1 MQGSKRLIRGR
12 GKSAIYELRVATGR
26 DPVTGKYG
34 QVSRRWPGYAADD
47 PEVTTADK
55 ALAKLVKELE
65 GNRSGRTAGAGMT
78 VDQLLIKWLK
88 QITSEGRSPT
98 TLREYKRL
106 IEKRISPALGPV
118 PAVEVT
124 ALELDEFY
132 HSLTDAGLAPASV
145 RQVHAIL
152 RAGFRQ
158 GVKWRY
164 LSSNPATNASPPKLV
179 SKAVTAPTVAEVQAM
194 IQAADSDDPDMATL
208 IALAAVTGARRGEL
222 CGLQWGDVD
231 WTGHT
236 LTIERSVATMGRK
249 QLVTKDTKT
258 HAARRLALD
267 TFGEETLKRYLR
279 IAEDRAADL
288 GISITP
294 DSPIFSYD
302 LVRPIAP
309 DTVSHYVRSIATKVG
324 VNTHLHALRHFAATE
339 LIGAGH
345 DVRTVAGR
353 LGHRDASVT
362 LKVYSHALPERDRDA
377 ASALSSIIHPTSGEE
392 PQELQV
398 GS

>member
-1 MQGSKRLIRGR
+1 MQGSKRLIKGR

-65 GNRSGRTAGAGMT
+65 SGRSGRTPGAGVT
-78 VDQLLIKWLK
+78 VDQLLTKWLK

-118 PAVEVT
+118 PAVKVT

-132 HSLTDAGLAPASV
+132 QGLTDEGLAPASV

-158 GVKWRY
+158 AVKWKY
-164 LSSNPATNASPPKLV
+164 LASNPATDTSPPKLV
-179 SKAVTAPTVAEVQAM
+179 SKTVTAPTVAEVQAM
-194 IQAADSDDPDMATL
+194 IQAADADDPDMATL

-222 CGLQWGDVD
+222 CGLRWGDVD

-236 LTIERSVATMGRK
+236 LNIERSVATMGRR
-249 QLVTKDTKT
+249 QLITKDTKT

-267 TFGEETLKRYLR
+267 TFGEETLKRHLR
-279 IAEDRAADL
+279 VTEDRAADL
-288 GISITP
+288 GLSVTP
-294 DSPIFSYD
+294 DSPIFTYD

-324 VNTHLHALRHFAATE
+324 VDTHLHALRHFAATE

-377 ASALSSIIHPTSGEE
+377 AAALGKALTPG
-392 PQELQV
+392 
-398 GS
+398 

>member
-1 MQGSKRLIRGR
+1 MQGSKRLISGR
-12 GKSAIYELRVATGR
+12 GKSAVFELRVATGR
-26 DPVTGKYG
+26 DPATGKYG
-34 QVSRRWPGYAADD
+34 QVSRRWPGYASDD
-47 PEVTTADK
+47 PEVTTAAK
-55 ALAKLVKELE
+55 ALAKLVKEFE
-65 GNRSGRTAGAGMT
+65 DNRSGRTAGAGIT

-98 TLREYKRL
+98 TLREYRRL
-106 IEKRISPALGPV
+106 IDKRISPAFGHM
-118 PAVEVT
+118 PARKVT

-132 HSLTDAGLAPASV
+132 QSLSDDGLAPASV

-158 GVKWRY
+158 AVKWKY
-164 LSSNPATNASPPKLV
+164 LASNPATDASPPKLV
-179 SKAVTAPTVAEVQAM
+179 SKTVSAPTVAEVQAM
-194 IQAADSDDPDMATL
+194 IKAADADDPDMATL

-222 CGLQWGDVD
+222 CGLRWGDVD

-236 LTIERSVATMGRK
+236 MTIERSVATMGRK
-249 QLVTKDTKT
+249 QLITKDTKT
-258 HAARRLALD
+258 HASRRLALD
-267 TFGEETLKRYLR
+267 TFGEETLKRHLR
-279 IAEDRAADL
+279 TAKDRAADL

-302 LVRPIAP
+302 LQSPIPP
-309 DTVSHYVRSIATKVG
+309 DTVSHYVRSIATKAG
-324 VNTHLHALRHFAATE
+324 VDIHLHALRHFAATE

-362 LKVYSHALPERDRDA
+362 LKVYSHALPERDRGA
-377 ASALSSIIHPTSGEE
+377 AATLGRALTPE
-392 PQELQV
+392 
-398 GS
+398 

>member
-1 MQGSKRLIRGR
+1 MQGSKRLIKGR

-65 GNRSGRTAGAGMT
+65 SGRSGRTPGAGVT
-78 VDQLLIKWLK
+78 VDQLLTKWLK

-118 PAVEVT
+118 PAVKVT

-132 HSLTDAGLAPASV
+132 QGLTDEGLAPASV

-158 GVKWRY
+158 AVKWKY
-164 LSSNPATNASPPKLV
+164 LASNPATDTSPPKLV
-179 SKAVTAPTVAEVQAM
+179 SKTVTAPTVAEVQAM
-194 IQAADSDDPDMATL
+194 IQAADADDPDMATL

-222 CGLQWGDVD
+222 CGLRWGDVD

-236 LTIERSVATMGRK
+236 LTIERSVATMGRR
-249 QLVTKDTKT
+249 QLITKDTKT

-267 TFGEETLKRYLR
+267 TFGEETLKRHLR
-279 IAEDRAADL
+279 VTEDRAADL
-288 GISITP
+288 GISVTP
-294 DSPIFSYD
+294 DSPIFTYD

-324 VNTHLHALRHFAATE
+324 VDTHLHALRHFAATE

-377 ASALSSIIHPTSGEE
+377 ADALGKALTPG
-392 PQELQV
+392 
-398 GS
+398 

>member
-12 GKSAIYELRVATGR
+12 GKSGVYELRVATGR

-47 PEVTTADK
+47 SEVTTADK

-78 VDQLLIKWLK
+78 VDQLLVKWLK

-106 IEKRISPALGPV
+106 IEKRIRPALGPV
-118 PAVEVT
+118 LAVDVT

-132 HSLTDAGLAPASV
+132 QGLTDTGLAPASV

-164 LSSNPATNASPPKLV
+164 LASNPATDASPPKLV
-179 SKAVTAPTVAEVQAM
+179 SKTVTAPTVAEVQAL

-377 ASALSSIIHPTSGEE
+377 ASALGKALTPG
-392 PQELQV
+392 
-398 GS
+398 

>member
-1 MQGSKRLIRGR
+1 MHGSKRLIRGR
-12 GKSAIYELRVATGR
+12 GKSAVYELRVSTGR
-26 DPVTGKYG
+26 DPVTGNYG
-34 QVSRRWPGYAADD
+34 QVSRTWPGYAADD

-55 ALAKLVKELE
+55 ALAHLVRELE
-65 GNRSGRTAGAGMT
+65 GERAGRSGAGIT
-78 VDQLLIKWLK
+78 VDQLLTRWLK

-98 TLREYKRL
+98 TLREYRRL
-106 IEKRISPALGPV
+106 IDKRISPAFGHV
-118 PAVEVT
+118 PARKVT

-132 HSLTDAGLAPASV
+132 QGLTDEGLAPASV

-158 GVKWRY
+158 AVKWKF
-164 LSSNPATNASPPKLV
+164 LASNPATDASPPKLV
-179 SKAVTAPTVAEVQAM
+179 SKTVAAPTVAEVQAM
-194 IQAADSDDPDMATL
+194 IQAADADDPDMATL

-222 CGLQWGDVD
+222 CGLRWGDVD

-236 LTIERSVATMGRK
+236 LTIERSVATMGRG
-249 QLVTKDTKT
+249 QLITKDTKT

-267 TFGEETLKRYLR
+267 TFGEETLKRHLR
-279 IAEDRAADL
+279 VTEDRAADL
-288 GISITP
+288 GISVTP
-294 DSPIFSYD
+294 DSPIFTYD

-309 DTVSHYVRSIATKVG
+309 DTVSHYVRSVATRVG
-324 VNTHLHALRHFAATE
+324 VDTHLHALRHFAATE

-377 ASALSSIIHPTSGEE
+377 ATALGKALTPG
-392 PQELQV
+392 
-398 GS
+398 